1 MAEAPSKA
9 SAAPLPALSVPQYSA
24 PTAPGT
30 RDSPI
35 ALFDDE
41 GNHNMKDEGGEPAP
55 RRIKLEQQ
63 PVPTAKSVSS
73 FSTMTIGTSDAG
85 SKAAFGTDGDS
96 EQAQDL
102 KGGVGKGMGNI
113 LGS

>member
-9 SAAPLPALSVPQYSA
+9 AVAPPPALSVPQYQA
-24 PTAPGT
+24 PAAPGT

-41 GNHNMKDEGGEPAP
+41 GDHTMKDEGGEPAP
-55 RRIKLEQQ
+55 KRIKLEQQ
-63 PVPTAKSVSS
+63 PVPTDPKNVSS

-85 SKAAFGTDGDS
+85 SKAAFGTDGGPKKRKIS
-96 EQAQDL
+96 KEELEKVWAT
-102 KGGVGKGMGNI
+102 
-113 LGS
+113 S